1 MESLNKNWFAFTL
14 VAVIFGLLGYLLGQ
28 QGHKNCPMH
37 KMHSSSSDMHTIMM
51 KNAAASDEPAKFM
64 FFSDEDID
72 TEDMNVEVTTDTTED
87 GQIQVR
93 VKKMMK
99 K

>member
-1 MESLNKNWFAFTL
+1 
-14 VAVIFGLLGYLLGQ
+14 
-28 QGHKNCPMH
+28 
-37 KMHSSSSDMHTIMM
+37 MHTIMM
-51 KNAAASDEPAKFM
+51 KNHTAGDEPAKFM

>member
-1 MESLNKNWFAFTL
+1 
-14 VAVIFGLLGYLLGQ
+14 
-28 QGHKNCPMH
+28 
-37 KMHSSSSDMHTIMM
+37 MM
-51 KNAAASDEPAKFM
+51 KNHAAGDEPTKFM

-87 GQIQVR
+87 GQNQVR